1 MDIKNILLLK
11 DNRIN
16 CLSLS
21 GTVCI
26 GQYITWFNQYGKNN
40 KLDEQRPVLNTR
52 SANAIRKR
60 LVDDI
65 ASGAIIPPIVI
76 GIAVDEELEGIDI
89 NNAKDIVE
97 KHLAEATV
105 IDGMQRSGALCEAL
119 SKNSEIASI
128 PLRIEFW
135 LSNDTASLIYRMLVL
150 NTGQT
155 PWDVKRQMEV
165 IYKPLVKE
173 IRNKVNGIT
182 INERNDTR
190 RRTGGGEYQAS
201 SIVEMFLAF
210 SSKKE
215 QVNTR
220 ETLSDDFTRLEV
232 AQMAGE
238 PNCSKHFFT
247 TLSML
252 VKLDKAF
259 SKYVCEGNTED
270 GYHQGM
276 DIFTEQPS
284 KIGFVVAVAQKVLGR
299 AGAKEKS
306 LEEQDRNMN
315 EISAGVDR
323 FVQRLDAL
331 DNEGLGEFLAF
342 DSLNEAVA
350 NIPKKNIGNRMRA
363 FFLAGFEA
371 LISDKFDVDNL
382 SVVWL
387 AY

>member
-1 MDIKNILLLK
+1 M
-11 DNRIN
+11 
-16 CLSLS
+16 S
-21 GTVCI
+21 GTVSI
-26 GQYITWFNQYGKNN
+26 GQYLEWFNQFGRDN

-60 LVDDI
+60 LVNDI
-65 ASGAIIPPIVI
+65 SNGAIIPPIVI
-76 GIAVDEELEGIDI
+76 GIAIQEALDTIDTV
-89 NNAKDIVE
+89 NASEIVE
-97 KHLAEATV
+97 KSLSEATV

-119 SKNSEIASI
+119 DLNPDIADI
-128 PLRIEFW
+128 PLRIDFW
-135 LSNDTASLIYRMLVL
+135 LSNDTVSLIYRMLVL

-165 IYKPLVKE
+165 VYKPLIKE
-173 IRNKVNGIT
+173 TRQKVEGII
-182 INERNDTR
+182 INDKNDSK
-190 RRTGGGEYQAS
+190 RRTHGGEYQAS

-247 TLSML
+247 TIRML
-252 VKLDKAF
+252 LKLDKAF
-259 SKYVCEGNTED
+259 SRYVEDVGKVD

-276 DIFTEQPS
+276 DIFTELPA

-306 LEEQDRNMN
+306 LEAQEQNIQEIENKLDTFVDKLNMLSMD
-315 EISAGVDR
+315 ELRTFLS
-323 FVQRLDAL
+323 FDA
-331 DNEGLGEFLAF
+331 
-342 DSLNEAVA
+342 LNEAVA
-350 NIPKKNIGNRMRA
+350 NIPKKNIGNRLRA
-363 FFLAGFEA
+363 FFLEGFEA
-371 LISDKFDVDNL
+371 LISDQFEVDDL

>member
-1 MDIKNILLLK
+1 MVIDNVLLLR

-21 GTVCI
+21 GTVTI
-26 GQYITWFNQYGKNN
+26 SQYLNWFNQFGKDN

-60 LVDDI
+60 LVSDI
-65 ASGAIIPPIVI
+65 VNGAIIPPIVI
-76 GIAVDEELEGIDI
+76 GIAIKEKLDDVD
-89 NNAKDIVE
+89 NVNVVDIVE
-97 KHLAEATV
+97 KSLSDATV

-119 SKNSEIASI
+119 EINATIKNN
-128 PLRIEFW
+128 PLRVDFW
-135 LSNDTASLIYRMLVL
+135 LSNDTVSLIYRMLVL

-165 IYKPLVKE
+165 VYKPLIKE
-173 IRNKVNGIT
+173 TREKVEGIK
-182 INERNDTR
+182 INDKNDSK
-190 RRTGGGEYQAS
+190 RRTHGGEYQAS

-247 TLSML
+247 AIKML
-252 VKLDKAF
+252 LKLDVAF
-259 SKYVCEGNTED
+259 SRFVEDGGKID

-276 DIFTEQPS
+276 DIFTELPA

-306 LEEQDRNMN
+306 LDEQERNIKEIEVGLNAFVEKLNALSMEELKTFL
-315 EISAGVDR
+315 S
-323 FVQRLDAL
+323 FDA
-331 DNEGLGEFLAF
+331 
-342 DSLNEAVA
+342 LNEAVA
-350 NIPKKNIGNRMRA
+350 NIPKKNIGNRLRA

-371 LISDKFDVDNL
+371 LISDKFGVDDL